1 MTSVG
6 WSSAPLSAPVRRA
19 CRFARHLRG
28 EAAVSSRDKT
38 SDSKLELPTHGAAT
52 LPSVT
57 VDSYNIEVRDEDG
70 FIGDKA
76 SKGAFWNIVEKWRKA
91 GGDPFGKTTTEELT
105 KKQLVNE
112 LEKGDPEA
120 AGVVQSAVEEF
131 SQQFAE
137 VIRRFLKTK
146 KWRDTEAIVIGGGFR
161 GSRLGELVVA
171 VLGCFSRPIK

>member
-1 MTSVG
+1 MTIM
-6 WSSAPLSAPVRRA
+6 
-19 CRFARHLRG
+19 
-28 EAAVSSRDKT
+28 DKT
-38 SDSKLELPTHGAAT
+38 TPSKLDLPTHGAAT

-76 SKGAFWNIVEKWRKA
+76 SKGAFWEIVEKWRNALRKA

-137 VIRRFLKTK
+137 VIRRFLRTK
-146 KWRDTEAIVIGGGFR
+146 EWRRYGSYRHRRRLSRKPAWRAGGGPYWADSQGR
-161 GSRLGELVVA
+161 
-171 VLGCFSRPIK
+171 